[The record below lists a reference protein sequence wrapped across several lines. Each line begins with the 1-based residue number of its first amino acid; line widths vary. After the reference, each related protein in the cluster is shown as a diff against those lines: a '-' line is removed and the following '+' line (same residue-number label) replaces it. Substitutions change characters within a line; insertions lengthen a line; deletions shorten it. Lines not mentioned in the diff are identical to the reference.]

1 MEKIENMAAAEKEAI
16 LKTLENEK
24 YKLNKQDSIGLSGMM
39 VIIDALVYIISMLEK
54 EPVMDKP
61 TEEAK
66 ETVQKPKKEAEKKKR
81 VVDYGK
87 IVALHKA
94 GWPQKKIGEEIGVSG
109 TAISIAL
116 KRYKDKMED
125 GYIWDAELRKFVR
138 KENE

>member
-1 MEKIENMAAAEKEAI
+1 MAAAEKEAI